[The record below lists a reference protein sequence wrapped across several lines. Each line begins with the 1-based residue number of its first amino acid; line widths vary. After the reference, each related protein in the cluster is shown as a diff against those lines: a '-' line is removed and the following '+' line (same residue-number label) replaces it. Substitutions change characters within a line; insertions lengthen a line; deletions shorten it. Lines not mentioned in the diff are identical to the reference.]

1 MTKRSRLEVKKLQ
14 SGFQMVK
21 TKWPPNWRPFCF
33 YHLKAGLDILASLDR
48 FGTKKNILFMAL
60 FFETV

>member
-1 MTKRSRLEVKKLQ
+1 MPKQSRIEVKKLR

-33 YHLKAGLDILASLDR
+33 YHLKAGPDILSSLDL
-48 FGTKKNILFMAL
+48 FGIKKYLFAAL
-60 FFETV
+60 FFKTV